1 MKIYEVSGMKC
12 EGCVKTVTEKL
23 SKVPGVKAVTV
34 DLEKKR
40 VSVEGRVLKFLLKSA
55 LKDSKFALGKEVKG

>member
-12 EGCVKTVTEKL
+12 EGCAKTVTEKL

-34 DLEKKR
+34 DLEKKQ

-55 LKDSKFALGKEVKG
+55 LKDSKFALEKEVKS